1 MAYGLHITSTSGDL
15 LVSSDIKSY
24 HYVGSPTYTGVQSS
38 YDNYSGSRVYRY
50 TFTDSQTPLIFIKP
64 ADVNKFYA
72 VLTHFKSGNNWTYD
86 VIGSGTSNQPPTL
99 YAFSALSGS
108 NSSGGYGLLVQ
119 DGSGNRTFDSR
130 DKPLAIV
137 DIVSAIPP
145 DVAADGGIT
154 STGNVDPG
162 WHDCDVNNGY
172 RPGME
177 HNFSS
182 NNSHNDYSYSNSG
195 HNSNYM
201 FAAPSIAQAA
211 YRKNAYHYHCDGCSN
226 WIQADQHHTFTGN
239 LGVFYRQAYKL
250 TSSQVQA
257 GWCSVKEFWWG
268 KAEKTSWAPWNSEC
282 DGSGSFGIPFS
293 QKSINRVSNSV
304 IIADATNYV

>member
-1 MAYGLHITSTSGDL
+1 MAYGLHITNTSGDL
-15 LVSSDIKSY
+15 LVSSDITSY

-50 TFTDSQTPLIFIKP
+50 TLTNSKTPLIFIKP
-64 ADVNKFYA
+64 ADTSKFYA

-86 VIGSGTSNQPPTL
+86 VIGSGTSNQPTTL

-145 DVAADGGIT
+145 NVPMDGGAT
-154 STGNVDPG
+154 STSNVDPG
-162 WHDCDVNNGY
+162 WHECTISSY
-172 RPGME
+172 RSNME
-177 HNFSS
+177 HDFTSDDT
-182 NNSHNDYSYSNSG
+182 HTDYSYSSSG

-201 FAAPSIAQAA
+201 FAAPSIAQSAW
-211 YRKNAYHYHCDGCSN
+211 RKNGYHYHCDGCGV
-226 WIQADQHHTFTGN
+226 WYQADEHHEFTGN

-257 GWCSVKEFWWG
+257 GWCSVKEFWYG
-268 KAEKTSWAPWNSEC
+268 HAAKTSWAE
-282 DGSGSFGIPFS
+282 FL
-293 QKSINRVSNSV
+293 KKVKK
-304 IIADATNYV
+304 